1 MRLLTSH
8 IYTFFEDL
16 HDFQK
21 FNNWNVFTLCF
32 QVESIV
38 PQVHTYRNQL
48 QCLEKLNYE
57 KEQMTY
63 CKETD
68 FKTIP
73 LRYLCGVLH
82 MKFQLIWDPVIAL
95 ITSHASGLDIN
106 VFWNVFLPELKKSAG
121 CIKNPLQ
128 HDQSSI
134 RTSCDFLDCLYEDTY
149 NIDSKED
156 FHNYRQLL
164 WKAMSYFPNI
174 AEAKTRDTSDIL
186 LNFIE

>member
-8 IYTFFEDL
+8 IYTCFEVL
-16 HDFQK
+16 PDFQK
-21 FNNWNVFTLCF
+21 FKNWNVFSLCF

-38 PQVHTYRNQL
+38 PQVHTYRDQL
-48 QCLEKLNYE
+48 QCLEKLNYD
-57 KEQMTY
+57 KEQMTF

-73 LRYLCGVLH
+73 LRYFCGVLH
-82 MKFQLIWDPVIAL
+82 MRFKLLWDPAIAL

-106 VFWNVFLPELKKSAG
+106 IFWNVFLPELKKCADY
-121 CIKNPLQ
+121 IQNPLN
-128 HDQSSI
+128 HDQSSLQ
-134 RTSCDFLDCLYEDTY
+134 TSCDFLNSLYEDSY
-149 NIDSKED
+149 KIDAKED
-156 FHNYRQLL
+156 FYNYRILL
-164 WKAMSYFPNI
+164 WKAMSNFPDI